1 MLYINGIKATRK
13 GVERLNQDI
22 KTGAARITEVKRTKS
37 GAVALT
43 VEA

>member
-1 MLYINGIKATRK
+1 MLYINGIRATRK
-13 GVERLNQDI
+13 DLERLAQDI
-22 KTGAARITEVKRTKS
+22 KRGAARITEARRTKR

>member
-13 GVERLNQDI
+13 DLERLSQDI
-22 KTGAARITEVKRTKS
+22 KTGAARIIEVKRTKR

-43 VEA
+43 VEG